1 MSRVGKIPI
10 PIPKGVKIRIESG
23 RVHAESAK
31 GKLTTN
37 LPQGIR
43 CESRDETLLVLRRD
57 DTRQQRAFHGLA
69 RSLLRNAVQGLSEGF
84 KKELEIIG
92 IGYKA
97 QASGNKL
104 VLNIGYSKPVEF
116 QIPEGVDVKVEKQ
129 TSLLLSSVDK
139 QLLGQVSAEIRDLRP
154 PEPYK
159 GKEIRY
165 KGEEIRRKAG
175 KAGKAGT
182 A

>member
-1 MSRVGKIPI
+1 MSRVGKVPI

-23 RVHAESAK
+23 RVHTESAK

-57 DTRQQRAFHGLA
+57 DTRQQRAFHGLS
-69 RSLLRNAVQGLSEGF
+69 RSLIRNAVQGLSEGF

-116 QIPEGVDVKVEKQ
+116 QIP
-129 TSLLLSSVDK
+129 
-139 QLLGQVSAEIRDLRP
+139 
-154 PEPYK
+154 
-159 GKEIRY
+159 
-165 KGEEIRRKAG
+165 
-175 KAGKAGT
+175 
-182 A
+182 

>member
-1 MSRVGKIPI
+1 MSRIGKLPI
-10 PIPKGVKIRIESG
+10 PIPKGVKIRIEEG
-23 RVHAESAK
+23 RVLVESAK
-31 GKLTTN
+31 GKLATT
-37 LPQGIR
+37 LPPGIR
-43 CESRDETLLVLRRD
+43 CESRDETVVVLRRD

-69 RSLLRNAVQGLSEGF
+69 RSLLGNAVRGVSEGF
-84 KKELEIIG
+84 QKELEIVG

-97 QASGNKL
+97 QASGKKL

-116 QIPEGVDVKVEKQ
+116 PIPDGVELKVEKQ
-129 TSLLLSSVDK
+129 TRLLLSAVDK

-159 GKEIRY
+159 GKGIRY
-165 KGEEIRRKAG
+165 KGEGIRRKAG
-175 KAGKAGT
+175 KAGKTGT